1 MIHVDLTGAAPF
13 FGAHTPD
20 YAAAEAAHR
29 TLSEKTGA
37 GSDFLGWTEL
47 PRRIRETELA
57 RILAAGKTIREKGDA
72 LVVVGIG
79 GSYLGARAA
88 YELIGRREGGAEL
101 LFAGNGLSAATLR
114 DTIEKLGDRD
124 FCVNVVSKSGTTLE
138 PANFV
143 TLTDDEG
150 NDVELEYVDALE
162 YNGTTYMAFFP
173 VVEEDSEEEEN
184 EEEYGLVILKSQ
196 MENGEEFLVTVDD
209 EEEIDKVYDLFMEQI
224 LSDEE

>member
-1 MIHVDLTGAAPF
+1 MSED
-13 FGAHTPD
+13 FGP
-20 YAAAEAAHR
+20 
-29 TLSEKTGA
+29 
-37 GSDFLGWTEL
+37 
-47 PRRIRETELA
+47 
-57 RILAAGKTIREKGDA
+57 
-72 LVVVGIG
+72 
-79 GSYLGARAA
+79 
-88 YELIGRREGGAEL
+88 
-101 LFAGNGLSAATLR
+101 
-114 DTIEKLGDRD
+114 
-124 FCVNVVSKSGTTLE
+124 
-138 PANFV
+138 NFV

-196 MENGEEFLVTVDD
+196 IENGEEFLVTVDD